1 MGKSAILAIRIIGD
15 ATDAVTALDKVDG
28 SAKSMESTM
37 NKAAAGS
44 ALALA
49 GITAA
54 ALSCADAASQA
65 EQAAGAVDSVYG
77 AFGQKIHETAQT
89 AAADVGLSARAYSEM
104 SAILGAQLKNMGVPM
119 ENLVGQSSEL
129 IGLGADLAATFG
141 GTTADAVSALSSL
154 LRGERDPIERYGVS
168 IKAADVE
175 AQKAAMGLSGLTGEA
190 DAAATTQATLALLMR
205 QTADASGQ
213 FARESDTA
221 AGTAQI
227 AAAEW
232 ENASAALGEQLLPL
246 MADGATM
253 LADLAGWMGE
263 NSELV
268 TVFAVGIGV
277 LASGIILANGALKA
291 YAAIQAIQTAAQWAN
306 NAAWLASPVTW
317 IVLAVIVAI
326 GLLIAIIVLV
336 VQNWDMLAKVA
347 ADVWAGI
354 ITWIEEA
361 ARWLGEGIG
370 TAVQEV
376 GNFFADLGNGIANA
390 FQVAVGWIVDA
401 YNWLQRLVNNAT
413 PGWVKD
419 MLGLNKAEAR
429 MTVAAPAPSP
439 ATARASRMLFSAQ
452 ETAAGFAQPSAVK
465 MTTTATAP
473 SYLPGPPSAPSG
485 DGPSITINFN
495 GLVTDPEGTAR
506 EIRKILSDDAL
517 RQGRRRPEEA
527 NAW

>member
-1 MGKSAILAIRIIGD
+1 M
-15 ATDAVTALDKVDG
+15 
-28 SAKSMESTM
+28 
-37 NKAAAGS
+37 
-44 ALALA
+44 
-49 GITAA
+49 
-54 ALSCADAASQA
+54 
-65 EQAAGAVDSVYG
+65 
-77 AFGQKIHETAQT
+77 
-89 AAADVGLSARAYSEM
+89 
-104 SAILGAQLKNMGVPM
+104 
-119 ENLVGQSSEL
+119 
-129 IGLGADLAATFG
+129 
-141 GTTADAVSALSSL
+141 
-154 LRGERDPIERYGVS
+154 
-168 IKAADVE
+168 
-175 AQKAAMGLSGLTGEA
+175 
-190 DAAATTQATLALLMR
+190 
-205 QTADASGQ
+205 
-213 FARESDTA
+213 
-221 AGTAQI
+221 
-227 AAAEW
+227 
-232 ENASAALGEQLLPL
+232 
-246 MADGATM
+246 
-253 LADLAGWMGE
+253 
-263 NSELV
+263 
-268 TVFAVGIGV
+268 FAVGIGV

-429 MTVAAPAPSP
+429 MAVAAPAPSP

-465 MTTTATAP
+465 MTTTAAAP